1 MVLDSLIENHI
12 DSPDIFRSFYKIAW
26 SFVIN
31 DTEENLPFPKLT
43 PSTHRDLLD
52 ALTGIQHL
60 YELAEFGKKYSH
72 YILEEISSQT
82 PSIFKI
88 KDYSKK
94 IDEIDQL
101 QGLVLKTAP
110 SLAPIIDYFALRKA
124 NLHGES
130 VVQLTESSYYT
141 FLECSSLCSVLFELV
156 ENTISEHKNSSGK
169 TSPRPDANSR

>member
-1 MVLDSLIENHI
+1 
-12 DSPDIFRSFYKIAW
+12 
-26 SFVIN
+26 
-31 DTEENLPFPKLT
+31 
-43 PSTHRDLLD
+43 
-52 ALTGIQHL
+52 
-60 YELAEFGKKYSH
+60 
-72 YILEEISSQT
+72 
-82 PSIFKI
+82 
-88 KDYSKK
+88 
-94 IDEIDQL
+94 
-101 QGLVLKTAP
+101 VLKTAP